1 MLYIYIIVQYLGNVL
16 QDDKEI
22 FNFNFTPLTV
32 MSQTTGRV
40 RWTIQD
46 VAALPDN
53 EWIRYEIIDG
63 ELLMTRSPHHKH
75 QQTTGRIFAV
85 LDDWSIDSGLGEASI
100 MPGLIF
106 SDSDNVAP
114 DVVWVSY
121 ERLAQIQDE
130 AGHFHGAP
138 ELVVEVL
145 SPGKAN
151 EDRDRLAKLKLYS
164 VQGVQ
169 EYWIVDRIAQRI
181 EVYRRDNAQ
190 LQLVT
195 TLLVNDVITS
205 PLLPNFTCQVARIFL
220 SRG

>member
-1 MLYIYIIVQYLGNVL
+1 
-16 QDDKEI
+16 
-22 FNFNFTPLTV
+22 
-32 MSQTTGRV
+32 MSQTTSKV

-53 EWIRYEIIDG
+53 EWIRYEILNG
-63 ELLMTRSPHHKH
+63 ELFAVRSPHHKH
-75 QQTTGRIFAV
+75 QH
-85 LDDWSIDSGLGEASI
+85 
-100 MPGLIF
+100 
-106 SDSDNVAP
+106 
-114 DVVWVSY
+114 VSY

-130 AGHFHGAP
+130 AGHFRGAP

-151 EDRDRLAKLKLYS
+151 EDRDRLAQLKLYS

-181 EVYRRDNAQ
+181 EVYQRDNAQ
-190 LQLVT
+190 LKLVT
-195 TLLVNDVITS
+195 TLLIDDVITS
-205 PLLPNFTCQVARIFL
+205 PLLPNFACEVARLFV